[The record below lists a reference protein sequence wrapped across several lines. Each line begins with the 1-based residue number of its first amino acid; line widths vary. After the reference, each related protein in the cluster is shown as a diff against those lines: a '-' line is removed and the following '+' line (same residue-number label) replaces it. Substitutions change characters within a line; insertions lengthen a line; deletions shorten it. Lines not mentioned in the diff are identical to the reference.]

1 MLRFWESI
9 RKHKDG
15 RQSLYRISVVILF
28 WALADGIASFVFPV
42 YLNQVLKDIRLV
54 GLIFGSSSLFGIF
67 FDFILGCDQN
77 GRSFKPYFFFSIIL
91 ACITYVLCFKV
102 NSGLRFLLIMALWG
116 IYFDSLNFGIVDF
129 LSNFTKK
136 QEHAESSGVIQ
147 MFYSLGYL
155 IAPIVAGYMVLK
167 NRSAMGAALF
177 FMILAGFAFV
187 YSFGNKK
194 IEPEP
199 PEKRLSFLKEVKIW
213 LRAGKM
219 GVWALLGL
227 FLLNIWDAVIWS
239 MGPIFLL
246 SDFGEKSAYVMACF
260 VIPSVFLQGF
270 TGRLADKKGKKEF
283 LFIGLAS
290 AGFFL
295 SIFGL
300 GRSLILKAFF
310 ALGSAIG
317 ASLVKPA
324 ADGLFIDMIDGYK
337 KQEEEVAGL
346 RSAAHN
352 LGYIIGPILAGFLA
366 KYMGMPNTFLI
377 YGIVLVFGAGI
388 IKIFW
393 R

>member
-9 RKHKDG
+9 KKYRDG
-15 RQSLYRISVVILF
+15 HQPLYYISIVVLF

-54 GLIFGSSSLFGIF
+54 GLIFGSSSLFGIL

-77 GRSFKPYFFFSIIL
+77 GRSFKPYFVGSIIL
-91 ACITYVLCFKV
+91 ACITYILGFWA
-102 NSGLRFLLIMALWG
+102 NSAMFLLFIMALWG
-116 IYFDSLNFGIVDF
+116 IYYDALNFGIVDF
-129 LSNFTKK
+129 LSHFTRK

-147 MFYSLGYL
+147 MFSSLGYL

-167 NRSAMGAALF
+167 NRSAMAAALF

-187 YSFGNKK
+187 YWFGNKK

-199 PEKRLSFLKEVKIW
+199 PEKRLSFLKEMKIW
-213 LRAGKM
+213 LKAGKM
-219 GVWALLGL
+219 GVWALLGM

-270 TGRLADKKGKKEF
+270 TGRLADKKGKKQF

-290 AGFFL
+290 AGLFL
-295 SIFGL
+295 SIFSFGK
-300 GRSLILKAFF
+300 SLILKAFF

-346 RSAAHN
+346 RSVAHN

-366 KYMGMPNTFLI
+366 KAIGMPTTFLI
-377 YGIVLVFGAGI
+377 FGIVLVLGAGI
-388 IKIFW
+388 IKVFW